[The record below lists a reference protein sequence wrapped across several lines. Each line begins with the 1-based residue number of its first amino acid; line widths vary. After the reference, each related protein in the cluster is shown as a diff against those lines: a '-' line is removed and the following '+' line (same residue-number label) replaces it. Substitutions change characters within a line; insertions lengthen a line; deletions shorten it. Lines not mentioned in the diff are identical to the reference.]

1 MYKKTTKAITVTVEP
16 IFLENQSRPQEHY
29 FVWAYH
35 VTIQNNSSETVQIK
49 SRYWHVLDSDGRIK
63 EIRGPGIVGEQPTLK
78 PGENFSYTSGTPLET
93 PSGIMYGTYYM
104 INNNGEDLDVDI
116 PAFSLDSP
124 HEEAVYH

>member
-1 MYKKTTKAITVTVEP
+1 MYKKTTDAITVTVEP
-16 IFLENQSRPQEHY
+16 IFLENQSRPQDHY

-35 VTIQNNSSETVQIK
+35 VTIQNNSPKTVQVK
-49 SRYWHVLDSDGRIK
+49 SRYWHVLDAEGRIK

-78 PGENFSYTSGTPLET
+78 PGESFNYTSGTPLET

-104 INNNGEDLDVDI
+104 ITENGDDLDVSI

-124 HEEAVYH
+124 HEDVIYH